1 MQSTFKNTRKQVIIW
16 LFEKSQK
23 FYVKHFK
30 KNKKAWRIHLQELL
44 ALPKETL
51 GYRYARFIDDNG
63 FDILTKLERH
73 DAYHVVT
80 GYKSE
85 VQDEIALQYLCYGN
99 GKRSIYLFGV
109 IILGTFLLP
118 DYFKYYQQ
126 SYKIGKN
133 ANPFFDLDFENLLE
147 TNLQD
152 IQKVIFNKDYLTHHL
167 HIKLS

>member
-1 MQSTFKNTRKQVIIW
+1 MQSTFKNIRKQLIIW

-23 FYVKHFK
+23 FYVKYFK
-30 KNKKAWRIHLQELL
+30 KQKKAWNISLLELL
-44 ALPKETL
+44 ELPKETL
-51 GYRYARFIDDNG
+51 GYHYAKFIDDNG

-73 DAYHVVT
+73 DAYHVIT
-80 GYKSE
+80 GFKSE

-118 DYFKYYQQ
+118 DYLKYYLQ
-126 SYKIGKN
+126 SYKIGKKS
-133 ANPFFDLDFENLLE
+133 NPFFDLDFENLLE

-152 IQKVIFNKDYLTHHL
+152 IRKIIFTQKQLTH
-167 HIKLS
+167 